1 MAEIELQIVTTEKN
15 IYTGTVDYIGVQS
28 TEGRLGILPNHVSLI
43 TELSEGNVTYKE
55 SGNTKENENKILT
68 NTVNTKEIEITGGF
82 MEVFKNSVTILAD
95 SVKI

>member
-1 MAEIELQIVTTEKN
+1 MAKIELQIVTTESN

-28 TEGRLGILPNHVSLI
+28 SEGRLGILPNHVSLI

-55 SGNTKENENKILT
+55 SGNTKQ
-68 NTVNTKEIEITGGF
+68 IEITGGF

-95 SVKI
+95 AVKN

>member
-55 SGNTKENENKILT
+55 SGNTKEID
-68 NTVNTKEIEITGGF
+68 ITGGF

>member
-28 TEGRLGILPNHVSLI
+28 SEGRLGILPNHVSLI

-55 SGNTKENENKILT
+55 SGNIKKI
-68 NTVNTKEIEITGGF
+68 KITGGF

-95 SVKI
+95 AVKI